1 MIFGSTRG
9 AINHLLRVARLAAFF
24 TSLVMQLIYVIY
36 LSYITVSG
44 RGILGVN
51 VAMWV
56 LSVGYLVYFLITE
69 YRVSGMRKAER
80 QAERK
85 AGRGIRQVYR
95 WLKIGFKAFN
105 LIIILY
111 SVWANETDQSAF
123 STIFTTLMIIVW
135 IVELIIALGT
145 VVISYV
151 SGVIMDAIEDD
162 RRAISDK
169 INAPGRAIR
178 KVSRGIKRFFGFG
191 KDEDEPLDS
200 TYVRDE
206 RFVRWEAELEEE
218 KSRDEANR

>member
-1 MIFGSTRG
+1 
-9 AINHLLRVARLAAFF
+9 
-24 TSLVMQLIYVIY
+24 
-36 LSYITVSG
+36 
-44 RGILGVN
+44 
-51 VAMWV
+51 
-56 LSVGYLVYFLITE
+56 
-69 YRVSGMRKAER
+69 
-80 QAERK
+80 
-85 AGRGIRQVYR
+85 
-95 WLKIGFKAFN
+95 
-105 LIIILY
+105 
-111 SVWANETDQSAF
+111 
-123 STIFTTLMIIVW
+123 MIIVW